1 MTRQDTARRLK
12 DFSID
17 TSRSNIKYIGQRNL
31 PFYIGVD
38 KQEFL
43 IYNIIRNGNP
53 APNSVL
59 LMKRK
64 SVPFIFSFI
73 HLRGFGNPIPFFV
86 ALFPQN
92 SGIFMEILLLNFQ
105 KT

>member
-1 MTRQDTARRLK
+1 MSTRQDTVEHPRDLLQK
-12 DFSID
+12 L
-17 TSRSNIKYIGQRNL
+17 KYIGQRNL

-43 IYNIIRNGNP
+43 IYNTHRNGNP

-64 SVPFIFSFI
+64 CVPF
-73 HLRGFGNPIPFFV
+73 
-86 ALFPQN
+86 LFLYIK
-92 SGIFMEILLLNFQ
+92 GIWGTDSLFLLHCKFMKNN
-105 KT
+105 